1 MGWAQVCTRCTG
13 MHMASATTRF
23 TKAPLNTTSETSR
36 FAPTAASN
44 VPAAGANIQPVPA
57 AIPVSVTGSRNNAGN
72 GQRELFTEVTETV
85 LLLAGGAVIR
95 LSAAATPGQLLF
107 LTNKESGREVV
118 CRVAKY
124 KNSPAGGGYAELDFT
139 EAMPG
144 FWGAHF
150 PTEAARPRFPTSA
163 EEFHAASRPA
173 AGSEAAAG
181 SRESAPSNAPKP
193 EVPAT
198 AYTDAP
204 AKSSILTVEEAGKE
218 LLEQPAPEGPTK
230 EQLNAEIAFL
240 QEQLDGLLGRKTPAQ
255 PARTL
260 EAQPRP
266 DSAAVTDALLKMLD
280 TAKGRSAEA
289 PEASAAANPESSAR
303 ASVLNQ
309 LMAAPRPSEPAEIHE
324 ARQDA
329 AEDEARTPAFLLEEP
344 DALPHRVHFTPPT
357 RTYSLNKA
365 LIGGAL
371 AAGVLA
377 GAGVFWHFHRA
388 QAASAAEMSA
398 SASASANTAKL
409 ATRKVATSKKA
420 AKPAPAAAA
429 KQESE
434 QGKTDGMNAAGSN
447 PAENMNAPAKD
458 LHEEAAAELRQL
470 KGKPT
475 REKASLDLAS
485 SRKAVRETSDSANT
499 NVESGVLV
507 PAKLLKSV
515 RAVAP
520 PEATRE
526 YISGNVVIDAVV
538 DASGRVGPMKILS
551 GPEILHKA
559 AEKALRQ
566 YEYKPATL
574 NGKPTA
580 SHVTAKIQFWY
591 EP

>member
-1 MGWAQVCTRCTG
+1 
-13 MHMASATTRF
+13 
-23 TKAPLNTTSETSR
+23 LNTTPETSR
-36 FAPTAASN
+36 SAATAAAN

-57 AIPVSVTGSRNNAGN
+57 AISVSVTGSRNNAGN

-95 LSAAATPGQLLF
+95 LSAPATPGQLLF

-124 KNSPAGGGYAELDFT
+124 KNSPAGGGYAELEFT
-139 EAMPG
+139 EAMSG

-150 PTEAARPRFPTSA
+150 PTDAARPHFPTSA
-163 EEFHAASRPA
+163 EAFQAASRPA
-173 AGSEAAAG
+173 AGSEAALA
-181 SRESAPSNAPKP
+181 SRESASP
-193 EVPAT
+193 
-198 AYTDAP
+198 DAP

-218 LLEQPAPEGPTK
+218 LLDQPTPEGPTK
-230 EQLNAEIAFL
+230 EQINAEINFL
-240 QEQLDGLLGRKTPAQ
+240 QEQLDALLGGKTPSQ
-255 PARTL
+255 TARAP

-266 DSAAVTDALLKMLD
+266 DSVAVTDALLKMLD
-280 TAKGRSAEA
+280 TAKGKSPEA
-289 PEASAAANPESSAR
+289 PETSSAANPGPSAK
-303 ASVLNQ
+303 ASVLDQ
-309 LMAAPRPSEPAEIHE
+309 LMAAPRPSEPAGVREGQ
-324 ARQDA
+324 QDPV
-329 AEDEARTPAFLLEEP
+329 EDEAPRPAFLQEEP
-344 DALPHRVHFTPPT
+344 SALPPRVHFTPPT

-377 GAGVFWHFHRA
+377 AAGIVWHFHRA

-398 SASASANTAKL
+398 FAGATANAAKM
-409 ATRKVATSKKA
+409 ATRKIAASKKTA
-420 AKPAPAAAA
+420 EPAPAAAP

-434 QGKTDGMNAAGSN
+434 QEKAHVMNAASSG
-447 PAENMNAPAKD
+447 PPENTNAPAKD

-470 KGKPT
+470 KGKP
-475 REKASLDLAS
+475 AVDPAS
-485 SRKAVRETSDSANT
+485 SRRTIAHISDTANA
-499 NVESGVLV
+499 NFEAGELV
-507 PAKLLKSV
+507 PAKLIKAV

-538 DASGRVGPMKILS
+538 DASGRVGTLKILS

-566 YEYKPATL
+566 YEYQPATL

-580 SHVTAKIQFWY
+580 SHVTATIQFWY